1 MFKKRNLIKLIPVI
15 FAPTVAMLLVGCEE
29 KKVTFRGEVP
39 LFAQNQD
46 NLSVKSNI
54 QNNVQVIEYTFYKLP
69 PAQGK
74 RFLPDEVPEPKP
86 YQFTPEEIE
95 RIFNSPE
102 SMANLRDD
110 RLNRINERLK
120 KLSNTPLPHELDQL
134 TQINKDPRATATSNS
149 LN

>member
-1 MFKKRNLIKLIPVI
+1 MI
-15 FAPTVAMLLVGCEE
+15 FAPTIAMLLVGCEE

-46 NLSVKSNI
+46 NLSVKLNI

-95 RIFNSPE
+95 RIFYGSE

-120 KLSNTPLPHELDQL
+120 KLNNTPLPHELDQL
-134 TQINKDPRATATSNS
+134 TQINKDTRAAATSNS

>member
-1 MFKKRNLIKLIPVI
+1 
-15 FAPTVAMLLVGCEE
+15 MLLVGCEE

-39 LFAQNQD
+39 LFAQNQN

-74 RFLPDEVPEPKP
+74 SFLPDEVPEPKP
-86 YQFTPEEIE
+86 YQFTPEEIDK
-95 RIFNSPE
+95 IFHGPE

-120 KLSNTPLPHELDQL
+120 KLSNTPLPHELDEL
-134 TQINKDPRATATSNS
+134 TQINKDTRAAVTSNS

>member
-1 MFKKRNLIKLIPVI
+1 MFNLRSLTRLHSVI
-15 FAPTVAMLLVGCEE
+15 FVPTIAVLLLGCEE

-39 LFAQNQD
+39 LFAQNQN

-54 QNNVQVIEYTFYKLP
+54 LDKVQVIEYTFYKLP

-74 RFLPDEVPEPKP
+74 RILPDEVPEPKP

-95 RIFNSPE
+95 LIFKSPE
-102 SMANLRDD
+102 SQAKMRDEE
-110 RLNRINERLK
+110 LNRINARLK

-134 TQINKDPRATATSNS
+134 TQISKPEGVATTSNS
-149 LN
+149 IN

>member
-1 MFKKRNLIKLIPVI
+1 MIKKRNLIKLIPVI

-39 LFAQNQD
+39 LFAQNQN

-69 PAQGK
+69 PARGK
-74 RFLPDEVPEPKP
+74 SFLPDEVPEPKP
-86 YQFTPEEIE
+86 YQFTPEEIDK
-95 RIFNSPE
+95 IFHGPE

-120 KLSNTPLPHELDQL
+120 KLSNTPLPHELDEL
-134 TQINKDPRATATSNS
+134 TQINKDTRAAVTSNS

>member
-1 MFKKRNLIKLIPVI
+1 M
-15 FAPTVAMLLVGCEE
+15 AMLLVGCED

-39 LFAQNQD
+39 LFAQNPD

-74 RFLPDEVPEPKP
+74 RFIPDEVPEPKP

-95 RIFNSPE
+95 RIFNSSE
-102 SMANLRDD
+102 SKANFRDD
-110 RLNRINERLK
+110 QLNRINERLK
-120 KLSNTPLPHELDQL
+120 KLNNTPLPHELDQL
-134 TQINKDPRATATSNS
+134 TQINKDTRAATSNS
-149 LN
+149 VN